1 MTPSL
6 APTITH
12 TYVRTITDLMIS
24 RIRNN
29 KNSKNKNRNNSDH
42 NNVQQRPIIPI
53 IAIPMKSSSIS
64 TSRWENKEK
73 HNDTA
78 LPMSSSSDHRVTY
91 SPQSI
96 ELDSESDPE
105 SSELESEMESDLE
118 SDWASSDEEEV
129 SYFASKMTIP
139 SKQQNTAALLR
150 LHSTSTLSTSTA
162 QRKRQQKFSTTSSRL
177 SIPPPPPLTPRHSS
191 LPSLST
197 QTQITSSTSKNHQ
210 WRASTSSPTPIKVNN
225 NRKKN
230 KKKKK
235 EKKKEKKKKNVNWNK
250 NVHVVIIPN
259 LKQYTR
265 TEKLNTYYSPNDY
278 TEIENE
284 CDVTSSYMDN
294 IIIKHKQQQQNKIIE
309 EDNEDDDDSDDDNDD
324 DIDNGEV
331 NNSKPTTKAT
341 ATNATSDNATN
352 TSPTSPNNTNSPC
365 RLFLK
370 FSKLLPSGF
379 CSRGLESWTIDG
391 EEWKEYR
398 VELVID
404 TVWQA
409 QMDTVAL
416 NKSKNRDISV
426 SGVGGDVCGGGG
438 VGVGRG
444 DDDKISISSSNNNNV
459 GVGVA
464 CAGSSLDY
472 YCNTTSWNRSS
483 WNCEDEYIRQQSTK
497 ESLPSIIRAQQIALQ
512 DEKDIQ
518 SYLNSVRS
526 LEKSR
531 KRYIT
536 NSISSRSLTRTKTKM
551 TTRIAT
557 SSVGISS
564 SSSIG
569 SSPTSLAVVTTGTKA
584 MLKSIMKHSGRNK
597 PTRSKSNPSFSSHI
611 QRVKPTRR
619 TTATTSITT
628 SKGPP
633 RLPERFASPTS
644 SKPHINLDIIDDNSN
659 GSNDNNKNSIN
670 NAVSRGEGGGET
682 HSLRNVTDIDGDNSN
697 SNNNSKSTRNSN
709 SNSNSSRCSIRS
721 NGSNVVENNNKM
733 KKIHFIPKSKTK
745 IPTSP
750 VSSLYGSISSLS
762 NGDNNNDKNKKSIK
776 SSRNNTNN
784 DDDSDDDDDD
794 SYSLHRM
801 MRSHM
806 SVASDESTRR
816 RRLRTAAL
824 QSPTLPL

>member
-1 MTPSL
+1 
-6 APTITH
+6 
-12 TYVRTITDLMIS
+12 
-24 RIRNN
+24 
-29 KNSKNKNRNNSDH
+29 
-42 NNVQQRPIIPI
+42 
-53 IAIPMKSSSIS
+53 MKSSFIS

-105 SSELESEMESDLE
+105 SSELESELESDLE
-118 SDWASSDEEEV
+118 SDWASSDGEEV

-162 QRKRQQKFSTTSSRL
+162 QRQQKFSTTSSRL

-197 QTQITSSTSKNHQ
+197 QTQITSSTNKNHQ

-259 LKQYTR
+259 LNQYTR
-265 TEKLNTYYSPNDY
+265 TEKLDTYYSPNDY

-284 CDVTSSYMDN
+284 CDLTS
-294 IIIKHKQQQQNKIIE
+294 
-309 EDNEDDDDSDDDNDD
+309 
-324 DIDNGEV
+324 
-331 NNSKPTTKAT
+331 
-341 ATNATSDNATN
+341 
-352 TSPTSPNNTNSPC
+352 SPC

-370 FSKLLPSGF
+370 YSKLLPSGF

-398 VELVID
+398 VELVIE

-409 QMDTVAL
+409 QMDTLAL
-416 NKSKNRDISV
+416 DKSKSKNRGISV

-444 DDDKISISSSNNNNV
+444 DDDKTSISSSNNNNV
-459 GVGVA
+459 G
-464 CAGSSLDY
+464 AGSSLDY

-497 ESLPSIIRAQQIALQ
+497 ESLPSILRAQQIALQ

-536 NSISSRSLTRTKTKM
+536 TSSSSRSITRTKTKM
-551 TTRIAT
+551 TTRIAK

-569 SSPTSLAVVTTGTKA
+569 SSPTSLAVVTTKTKT
-584 MLKSIMKHSGRNK
+584 MLKSIMKQSSRNK
-597 PTRSKSNPSFSSHI
+597 PTRSNSDPSFSSHI
-611 QRVKPTRR
+611 QRVMKPTRR
-619 TTATTSITT
+619 TTATTSNPT

-633 RLPERFASPTS
+633 RRPERFASPTS
-644 SKPHINLDIIDDNSN
+644 SKPSINFGIMDDDNN
-659 GSNDNNKNSIN
+659 NSNDNNKNSIN

-682 HSLRNVTDIDGDNSN
+682 HSLRNVADIDGDNSN
-697 SNNNSKSTRNSN
+697 SNNNSKSTRNSNSN

-762 NGDNNNDKNKKSIK
+762 NGDNNNDKHTKISRFAIK
-776 SSRNNTNN
+776 MN
-784 DDDSDDDDDD
+784 
-794 SYSLHRM
+794 HKI
-801 MRSHM
+801 SHM
-806 SVASDESTRR
+806 KGFH
-816 RRLRTAAL
+816 RTTPAGSGA
-824 QSPTLPL
+824 QTFT